1 MELSDID
8 KYIEESD
15 LALFAW
21 RGKLMKTHKLF
32 RIQQGV
38 YMVRP
43 KNLVEQVVEEAM
55 LKENIGVKTVYSF
68 RKDGG

>member
-1 MELSDID
+1 MELSNID
-8 KYIEESD
+8 KYVEESD
-15 LALFAW
+15 IALFVW
-21 RGKLMKTHKLF
+21 RGELMKTHKLF

-55 LKENIGVKTVYSF
+55 LKEHVNVDKVYSF